1 MNLRNHPRRLFAYRL
16 RPIHRHRVGTGE
28 ALFISFRASRGMKL
42 RPSDELLAAAASVE
56 QVTSVELASSL
67 QGTRCAPGHFAP

>member
-1 MNLRNHPRRLFAYRL
+1 
-16 RPIHRHRVGTGE
+16 
-28 ALFISFRASRGMKL
+28 MKL